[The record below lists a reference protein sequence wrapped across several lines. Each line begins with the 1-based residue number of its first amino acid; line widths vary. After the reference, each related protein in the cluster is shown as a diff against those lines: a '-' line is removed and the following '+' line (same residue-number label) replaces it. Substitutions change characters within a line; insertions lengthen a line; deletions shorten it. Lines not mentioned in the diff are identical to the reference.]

1 MKGSIMKSVRP
12 DFLKLYAITDDGPN
26 LVERVRLALEGGA
39 TCIQHRA
46 KGASFE
52 AAKADALAI
61 QSLCREFDVPFI
73 VNDSLELALAIGA
86 DGLHVG
92 QSDTAAREA
101 RRALGPDA
109 ILGVSAAT
117 VAEALK
123 AEQDGADY
131 IGVGAVFPTSTKLD
145 ATCVT
150 HTALRAI
157 CGAVDIPAV
166 AIGGIHA
173 GNLLQLEHSGIA
185 GVSVVSAVFGAP
197 DVKAAARELKS
208 LVERADFTLPDETGM
223 ILDFDGTVL
232 DSMQVWLGLA
242 QDFLRANGAEP
253 RPDLDDKLAN
263 CADLVTGAAYLQVEY
278 GLKLTPEQTLQGLLD
293 LLNARYMACQLKP
306 GAEEF
311 LREAGRRG
319 YRMVIGTA
327 SDRKAVEAI
336 LAKHDLLDLFV
347 DIITTGETG
356 LDKKDP
362 AFYWIALERLGT
374 RRRETWLFDDAP
386 FCIETAH
393 SCGLRTAGVPDMF
406 FSGAE
411 FTCADL
417 VLKRLDEWFKS

>member
-1 MKGSIMKSVRP
+1 MKSVRP
-12 DFLKLYAITDDGPN
+12 DYLKLYAITDNGPN
-26 LVERVRLALEGGA
+26 LLERVRLALEGGA

-61 QSLCREFDVPFI
+61 QALCREFDVPFI

-92 QSDTAAREA
+92 QKDIVATAA

-109 ILGVSAAT
+109 ILGVSAAS
-117 VAEALK
+117 VLEAGN
-123 AEQDGADY
+123 AVWSGADY

-145 ATCVT
+145 ATWVT

-185 GVSVVSAVFGAP
+185 GVSVVSAIFGAP
-197 DVKAAARELKS
+197 DVKAATRELKS
-208 LVERADFTLPDETGM
+208 LVDRADFTLPDETGM
-223 ILDFDGTVL
+223 ILDFDGTIL

-253 RPDLDDKLAN
+253 RSDLDEQLAN
-263 CADLVTGAAYLQVEY
+263 CTDLAAGAAYLQKEY
-278 GLKLTPEQTLQGLLD
+278 GLKLTPEETVNGLLD
-293 LLNARYMACQLKP
+293 LLNTRYLACKLKP

-319 YRMVIGTA
+319 FRLVIGTA

-336 LAKHDLLDLFV
+336 LAGHGLLDLFLDV
-347 DIITTGETG
+347 ITTGETG

-374 RRRETWLFDDAP
+374 RRRDTWLFDDAP
-386 FCIETAH
+386 FCIGTAH
-393 SCGLRTAGVPDMF
+393 ACGLRTAGVPDMF
-406 FSGAE
+406 FSGAD
-411 FTCADL
+411 FTGADR
-417 VLKRLDEWFKS
+417 VLDRLDDWFKA

>member
-1 MKGSIMKSVRP
+1 MKSARH
-12 DFLKLYAITDDGPN
+12 DYLKLYAITDDGPD
-26 LVERVRLALEGGA
+26 LIRRVRLALEGGA

-61 QSLCREFDVPFI
+61 QALCREFDVPFI

-109 ILGVSAAT
+109 ILGVSAST
-117 VAEALK
+117 VAEAVQ
-123 AEQDGADY
+123 AERDGADY
-131 IGVGAVFPTSTKLD
+131 LGVGAVFPTSTKLD

-166 AIGGIHA
+166 AIGGIYA
-173 GNLLQLEHSGIA
+173 GNLLRLEHSGIA

-197 DVKAAARELKS
+197 DVKAAARELKC
-208 LVERADFTLPDETGM
+208 LVDRADFTLPDETGM

-253 RPDLDDKLAN
+253 RPDLDDQLAN
-263 CADLVTGAAYLQVEY
+263 CADLVSGAAWLQKEY
-278 GLKLTPEQTLQGLLD
+278 RLKLTPEETLHGLLD
-293 LLNARYMACQLKP
+293 MLNVRYLACKLKP

-311 LREAGRRG
+311 LREAVRRG
-319 YRMVIGTA
+319 FRLVIGTA
-327 SDRKAVEAI
+327 SDRNAVEAI
-336 LAKHDLLDLFV
+336 LAKHGLLGIFL

-362 AFYWIALERLGT
+362 AFYWTALERLGT
-374 RRRETWLFDDAP
+374 RRSATWLFDDAP
-386 FCIETAH
+386 FCLDAAR
-393 SCGLRTAGVPDMF
+393 SCGLRTACVPDMF
-406 FSGAE
+406 FSGAD
-411 FTCADL
+411 FTGTDR
-417 VLKRLDEWFKS
+417 VLNRLDEWFRP

>member
-1 MKGSIMKSVRP
+1 MKSVRP
-12 DFLKLYAITDDGPN
+12 DYLKLYAITDDGPN
-26 LVERVRLALEGGA
+26 LIERVRLALEGGA

-52 AAKADALAI
+52 DAKADALAI
-61 QSLCREFDVPFI
+61 QALCREAGVPFI

-109 ILGVSAAT
+109 ILGVSAST
-117 VAEALK
+117 VAEAVR
-123 AEQDGADY
+123 AERDGADY
-131 IGVGAVFPTSTKLD
+131 LGVGAVFPTSTKLD

-157 CGAVDIPAV
+157 CGAAEIPAV

-197 DVKAAARELKS
+197 DVKAAAHELKT
-208 LVERADFTLPDETGM
+208 LVDRADFTLPDETGI

-263 CADLVTGAAYLQVEY
+263 CADLIAGATWLQKEY
-278 GLKLTPEQTLQGLLD
+278 GLKLTAEQTLQGLLD
-293 LLNARYMACQLKP
+293 LLNARYMACKLKP

-311 LREAGRRG
+311 LREAGRLGFRL
-319 YRMVIGTA
+319 VIGTA

-336 LAKHDLLDLFV
+336 LAKHGLLDLFL

-362 AFYWIALERLGT
+362 AFYWFALERLGT
-374 RRRETWLFDDAP
+374 RRRATWLIDDAP
-386 FCIETAH
+386 FCLETAR

-406 FSGAE
+406 FSGAD
-411 FTCADL
+411 FTGADR
-417 VLKRLDEWFKS
+417 VLNRLDEWFLP

>member
-1 MKGSIMKSVRP
+1 MKSVRP
-12 DFLKLYAITDDGPN
+12 DYLKLYAITDEGPN
-26 LVERVRLALEGGA
+26 LIERVRLALEGGA

-61 QSLCREFDVPFI
+61 QALCREAGVPFI
-73 VNDSLELALAIGA
+73 VNDSLELALAIEA

-101 RRALGPDA
+101 RRALGPNA

-117 VAEALK
+117 VAEAVR
-123 AEQDGADY
+123 AQQDGADY
-131 IGVGAVFPTSTKLD
+131 LGVGAVFPTSTKLD
-145 ATCVT
+145 ATYVT

-208 LVERADFTLPDETGM
+208 LVDRADFTLPDETGM

-253 RPDLDDKLAN
+253 RSDLDEQLAN
-263 CADLVTGAAYLQVEY
+263 CADLISGAAWLQKEY
-278 GLKLTPEQTLQGLLD
+278 ALNLTPEETLNGLLD
-293 LLNARYMACQLKP
+293 LLNTRYLACKLKP

-319 YRMVIGTA
+319 YRLVIGTA
-327 SDRKAVEAI
+327 SDRKAVETI
-336 LAKHDLLDLFV
+336 LAKHGLLDLFL

-374 RRRETWLFDDAP
+374 RKGSTWLFDDAP
-386 FCIETAH
+386 FCLEAAR
-393 SCGLRTAGVPDMF
+393 SCGLRTAGVSDMF
-406 FSGAE
+406 FSGAD
-411 FTCADL
+411 FTGADR
-417 VLKRLDEWFKS
+417 VLKRLDEWFQP

>member
-1 MKGSIMKSVRP
+1 MKSARH
-12 DFLKLYAITDDGPN
+12 DYLKLYAITDDGPD
-26 LVERVRLALEGGA
+26 LIRRVRLALEGGA

-61 QSLCREFDVPFI
+61 QALCREFDVPFI

-109 ILGVSAAT
+109 ILGVSAST
-117 VAEALK
+117 VAEAVQ
-123 AEQDGADY
+123 AERDGADY
-131 IGVGAVFPTSTKLD
+131 LGVGAVFPTSTKLD

-166 AIGGIHA
+166 AIGGIYA
-173 GNLLQLEHSGIA
+173 GNLLRLEHSGIA

-208 LVERADFTLPDETGM
+208 LVGRADFMLPDETGM

-253 RPDLDDKLAN
+253 RPDLDDQLAN
-263 CADLVTGAAYLQVEY
+263 CADLVSGAAWLQKEY
-278 GLKLTPEQTLQGLLD
+278 RLKLTPEETLHGLLD
-293 LLNARYMACQLKP
+293 MLNVRYLACKLKP

-311 LREAGRRG
+311 LREAVRRG
-319 YRMVIGTA
+319 FRLVIGTA
-327 SDRKAVEAI
+327 SDRNAVEAI
-336 LAKHDLLDLFV
+336 LAKHGLLGIFL

-386 FCIETAH
+386 FCIGTAH
-393 SCGLRTAGVPDMF
+393 ACGLRTAGVSDMF
-406 FSGAE
+406 FSGAD
-411 FTCADL
+411 FTGADR
-417 VLKRLDEWFKS
+417 VLNRLDEWFRA

>member
-1 MKGSIMKSVRP
+1 MKSVRP
-12 DFLKLYAITDDGPN
+12 DYLKLYAITDEGPN
-26 LVERVRLALEGGA
+26 LIERVRFALEGGA

-52 AAKADALAI
+52 DAKADALAI
-61 QSLCREFDVPFI
+61 RALCREAGVPFI

-109 ILGVSAAT
+109 ILGVSAST
-117 VAEALK
+117 VAEAVR
-123 AEQDGADY
+123 AERDGADY
-131 IGVGAVFPTSTKLD
+131 LGVGAVFPTSTKLD

-157 CGAVDIPAV
+157 CGAAEIPAV

-197 DVKAAARELKS
+197 DVKAAAHELKT
-208 LVERADFTLPDETGM
+208 LVDRADFTLPDETGI

-263 CADLVTGAAYLQVEY
+263 CADLIAGATWLQKEY
-278 GLKLTPEQTLQGLLD
+278 GLKLTAEQTLQGLLD
-293 LLNARYMACQLKP
+293 LLNARYMACKLKP

-311 LREAGRRG
+311 LREAGRLGFRL
-319 YRMVIGTA
+319 VIGTA

-336 LAKHDLLDLFV
+336 LAKHGLLDLFL

-362 AFYWIALERLGT
+362 AFYWFALERLGT
-374 RRRETWLFDDAP
+374 RRRATWLIDDAP
-386 FCIETAH
+386 FCLETAR

-406 FSGAE
+406 FSGAD
-411 FTCADL
+411 FTGADR
-417 VLKRLDEWFKS
+417 VLNRLDEWFLP

>member
-1 MKGSIMKSVRP
+1 MKSARH
-12 DFLKLYAITDDGPN
+12 DYLKLYAITDDGPD
-26 LVERVRLALEGGA
+26 LIRRVRLALEGGA

-61 QSLCREFDVPFI
+61 QALCREFDVPFI

-109 ILGVSAAT
+109 ILGVSAST
-117 VAEALK
+117 VAEAVQ
-123 AEQDGADY
+123 AERDGADY
-131 IGVGAVFPTSTKLD
+131 LGVGAVFPTSTKLD
-145 ATCVT
+145 ATCVA

-166 AIGGIHA
+166 AIGGIHT
-173 GNLLQLEHSGIA
+173 GNLLRLEHSGIA

-197 DVKAAARELKS
+197 DVKAAARELKC
-208 LVERADFTLPDETGM
+208 LVDRADFTLPDETGM

-253 RPDLDDKLAN
+253 RPDLDDQLAN
-263 CADLVTGAAYLQVEY
+263 CADLVSGAAWLQKEY
-278 GLKLTPEQTLQGLLD
+278 RLKLTPEETLHGLLD
-293 LLNARYMACQLKP
+293 MLNVRYLACKLKP

-311 LREAGRRG
+311 LREAVRRG
-319 YRMVIGTA
+319 FRLVIGTA
-327 SDRKAVEAI
+327 SDRNAVEAI
-336 LAKHDLLDLFV
+336 LTKYGLLGIFL

-362 AFYWIALERLGT
+362 AFYWTALERLGT
-374 RRRETWLFDDAP
+374 RRSATWLFDDAP
-386 FCIETAH
+386 FCLDAAR

-406 FSGAE
+406 FSGAD
-411 FTCADL
+411 FSGADR
-417 VLKRLDEWFKS
+417 VLNRLDEWFRP

>member
-12 DFLKLYAITDDGPN
+12 DYLKLYAITDDGPD
-26 LVERVRLALEGGA
+26 LIGRVRLALEGGA

-52 AAKADALAI
+52 AARADALSI
-61 QSLCREFDVPFI
+61 QALCREFGVPFI

-109 ILGVSAAT
+109 ILGVSAAS
-117 VAEALK
+117 VAEAIR
-123 AEQDGADY
+123 AERDGADY
-131 IGVGAVFPTSTKLD
+131 LGVGAVFPTSTKLD

-197 DVKAAARELKS
+197 DVKAAARELRS
-208 LVERADFTLPDETGM
+208 LADRADFTLPDETGM

-232 DSMQVWLGLA
+232 DSMQVWVGLA
-242 QDFLRANGAEP
+242 SDFLRANCAEP
-253 RPDLDDKLAN
+253 RPDMEEQLAN
-263 CADLVTGAAYLQVEY
+263 CADLTSGAAWLQKEY
-278 GLKLTPEQTLQGLLD
+278 GLKLTPEETLHGLLD
-293 LLNARYMACQLKP
+293 LLNTRYLACKLKP

-319 YRMVIGTA
+319 FRLVIGTA
-327 SDRKAVEAI
+327 SDRRAVETI
-336 LAKHDLLDLFV
+336 LAKYGLLDLFL
-347 DIITTGETG
+347 DIVTTGETG
-356 LDKKDP
+356 LDKKEP
-362 AFYWIALERLGT
+362 AFYWTALERLGT
-374 RRRETWLFDDAP
+374 RRRSTWLFDDAP
-386 FCIETAH
+386 FCLEAAR
-393 SCGLRTAGVPDMF
+393 SCGLRTAGVPDAF
-406 FSGAE
+406 FSEADFSGA
-411 FTCADL
+411 DR
-417 VLKRLDEWFKS
+417 VLKRLDEWFRP

>member
-1 MKGSIMKSVRP
+1 MKSVRP
-12 DFLKLYAITDDGPN
+12 DYLKLYAITDDGPN
-26 LVERVRLALEGGA
+26 LIERVRRALEGGA

-52 AAKADALAI
+52 DAKADALAI
-61 QSLCREFDVPFI
+61 QTLCREAGVPFI

-117 VAEALK
+117 VAEAVK

-131 IGVGAVFPTSTKLD
+131 LGVGAVFPTSTKLD
-145 ATCVT
+145 ATFVT

-173 GNLLQLEHSGIA
+173 DNLLQLEHSGIA

-197 DVKAAARELKS
+197 DVKAAACELKS
-208 LVERADFTLPDETGM
+208 LVGRADFTLPDETGM

-242 QDFLRANGAEP
+242 QDFLRSNGAEP

-263 CADLVTGAAYLQVEY
+263 CADLIAGAAWLQKEY
-278 GLKLTPEQTLQGLLD
+278 DLKLTPEQTLQGLLD
-293 LLNARYMACQLKP
+293 LLNARYLACQLKP

-319 YRMVIGTA
+319 FRLVIGTA
-327 SDRKAVEAI
+327 SDRKAVESI
-336 LAKHDLLDLFV
+336 LAKHGLLDLFL

-362 AFYWIALERLGT
+362 AFYWTALERLGT
-374 RRRETWLFDDAP
+374 RRRDTWLFDDAP
-386 FCIETAH
+386 FCIGTAH

-411 FTCADL
+411 FTGADR
-417 VLKRLDEWFKS
+417 VLSRLDDWFRS

>member
-1 MKGSIMKSVRP
+1 MKSVRS
-12 DFLKLYAITDDGPN
+12 DYLKLYAITDDGPN

-117 VAEALK
+117 VAEAVK

-131 IGVGAVFPTSTKLD
+131 LGVGAVFPTSTKLD

-185 GVSVVSAVFGAP
+185 GISVVSAVFGAP
-197 DVKAAARELKS
+197 DVKAASRELKS

-232 DSMQVWLGLA
+232 DSLQVWLGLA

-306 GAEEF
+306 GADEF
-311 LREAGRRG
+311 LREAARRG
-319 YRMVIGTA
+319 FRMVIGTA

-374 RRRETWLFDDAP
+374 RRSETWLFDDAP
-386 FCIETAH
+386 FCIATAH

-411 FTCADL
+411 FTSADR

>member
-1 MKGSIMKSVRP
+1 MKSVRP
-12 DFLKLYAITDDGPN
+12 DYLKLYAITDDGPN

-61 QSLCREFDVPFI
+61 QALCREFDVPFI

-101 RRALGPDA
+101 RHALGPDA

-150 HTALRAI
+150 HTALRGI

-173 GNLLQLEHSGIA
+173 GNLLQLEHSGVA

-208 LVERADFTLPDETGM
+208 LVDRADFTLPDETGM
-223 ILDFDGTVL
+223 ILDFDGTIL

-253 RPDLDDKLAN
+253 RSDLDEQLAN
-263 CADLVTGAAYLQVEY
+263 CTDLAAGAAYLQKEY
-278 GLKLTPEQTLQGLLD
+278 GLKLTPEETVNGLLD
-293 LLNARYMACQLKP
+293 LLNTRYLACKLKP

-311 LREAGRRG
+311 LLEAARRG

-327 SDRKAVEAI
+327 SDRKSVEA
-336 LAKHDLLDLFV
+336 V
-347 DIITTGETG
+347 
-356 LDKKDP
+356 LDKYGLLNLFLDIVTTRDTELGKNDT
-362 AFYWIALERLGT
+362 AFYWTALERLGT
-374 RRRETWLFDDAP
+374 RKSSTWVFDDIPNCLDAAR
-386 FCIETAH
+386 FG
-393 SCGLRTAGVPDMF
+393 GLRTAGVPDMF
-406 FSGAE
+406 FTEADFAGAE
-411 FTCADL
+411 R
-417 VLKRLDEWFKS
+417 VLKRLDEWFLP

>member
-1 MKGSIMKSVRP
+1 MKSVRP
-12 DFLKLYAITDDGPN
+12 DYLKLYAITDDGPN
-26 LVERVRLALEGGA
+26 LLERVRLALEGGA

-52 AAKADALAI
+52 AAKANALAI
-61 QSLCREFDVPFI
+61 QALCRAFDVPFI

-117 VAEALK
+117 VAEAVK

-131 IGVGAVFPTSTKLD
+131 LGAGAVFPTSTKLD

-150 HTALRAI
+150 HTALRGI
-157 CGAVDIPAV
+157 CGAVDIPVV

-173 GNLLQLEHSGIA
+173 GNLLLLEHSGVA

-208 LVERADFTLPDETGM
+208 LVDRADFTLPEETGM

-278 GLKLTPEQTLQGLLD
+278 GLKLTPEETLQGLLD
-293 LLNARYMACQLKP
+293 LLNARYMACRLKP

-319 YRMVIGTA
+319 FRLVIGTA

-336 LAKHDLLDLFV
+336 LARHGLLDLFL

-374 RRRETWLFDDAP
+374 RRRDTWLFDDAP

-393 SCGLRTAGVPDMF
+393 ACGLRTAGVPDMF

-411 FTCADL
+411 FTSADR
-417 VLKRLDEWFKS
+417 VLNRLDDWFES

>member
-1 MKGSIMKSVRP
+1 MKSVRP
-12 DFLKLYAITDDGPN
+12 DYLKLYAITDDGPN
-26 LVERVRLALEGGA
+26 LIERVRLALEGGA

-52 AAKADALAI
+52 DAKADALAI
-61 QSLCREFDVPFI
+61 RALCREAGVPFI

-109 ILGVSAAT
+109 ILGVSAST
-117 VAEALK
+117 VAEAVR
-123 AEQDGADY
+123 AERDGADY
-131 IGVGAVFPTSTKLD
+131 LGVGAVFPTSTKLD

-157 CGAVDIPAV
+157 CGAAEIPAV

-197 DVKAAARELKS
+197 DVKAAAHELKT
-208 LVERADFTLPDETGM
+208 LVDRADFTLPDETGI

-263 CADLVTGAAYLQVEY
+263 CADLIAGATWLQKEY
-278 GLKLTPEQTLQGLLD
+278 GLKLTAEQTLQGLLD
-293 LLNARYMACQLKP
+293 LLNARYMACKLKP

-311 LREAGRRG
+311 LREAGRLGFRL
-319 YRMVIGTA
+319 VIGTA

-336 LAKHDLLDLFV
+336 LAKHGLLDLFL

-362 AFYWIALERLGT
+362 AFYWFALERLGT
-374 RRRETWLFDDAP
+374 RRRATWLIDDAP
-386 FCIETAH
+386 FCLETAR

-406 FSGAE
+406 FSGAD
-411 FTCADL
+411 FTGADR
-417 VLKRLDEWFKS
+417 VLNRLDEWFLP

>member
-12 DFLKLYAITDDGPN
+12 DYLKLYAITDDGPN

-52 AAKADALAI
+52 AAQADALAI

-92 QSDTAAREA
+92 QSDAAAREA

-117 VAEALK
+117 VAEAVK

-131 IGVGAVFPTSTKLD
+131 LGVGAVFPTSTKLD

-150 HTALRAI
+150 HTALRAV

-197 DVKAAARELKS
+197 DVKAAARELIS
-208 LVERADFTLPDETGM
+208 LVDRADFTLPDETGM

-253 RPDLDDKLAN
+253 HSDLDDKLAN

-278 GLKLTPEQTLQGLLD
+278 GLKLTPEETLQGLLD

-319 YRMVIGTA
+319 FRLVIGTA

-374 RRRETWLFDDAP
+374 RRRDTWLFDDAP

-393 SCGLRTAGVPDMF
+393 ACGLRTAGVPDMF

-411 FTCADL
+411 FTSADR
-417 VLKRLDEWFKS
+417 VLNRLDEWFKS

>member
-1 MKGSIMKSVRP
+1 MKSVRP
-12 DFLKLYAITDDGPN
+12 DYLKLYAITDDGPN

-46 KGASFE
+46 KGATFE

-61 QSLCREFDVPFI
+61 QALCRAFDVPFI

-131 IGVGAVFPTSTKLD
+131 LGVGAVFPTSTKLD
-145 ATCVT
+145 ATYVT

-208 LVERADFTLPDETGM
+208 LVDRADFTLPDETGM

-253 RPDLDDKLAN
+253 KPDLDDKLAN
-263 CADLVTGAAYLQVEY
+263 CADLITGAAYLQKEY
-278 GLKLTPEQTLQGLLD
+278 ELIITPEETLQGLLD

-319 YRMVIGTA
+319 FRLVIGTA

-336 LAKHDLLDLFV
+336 LAGHGLLDLFL

-374 RRRETWLFDDAP
+374 RRRDTWLFDDAP

-406 FSGAE
+406 FSGAD
-411 FTCADL
+411 FTGVDR
-417 VLKRLDEWFKS
+417 VLNRLDDWFRA